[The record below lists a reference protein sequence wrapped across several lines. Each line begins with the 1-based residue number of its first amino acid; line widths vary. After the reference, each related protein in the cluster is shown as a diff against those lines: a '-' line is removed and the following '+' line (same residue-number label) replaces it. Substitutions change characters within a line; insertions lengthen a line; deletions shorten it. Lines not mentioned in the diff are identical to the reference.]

1 MGAGDIGIAVG
12 DFTNA
17 PLADFG
23 VTVSW
28 ENVTKSTDPISGD
41 ETLSYA
47 VAANK
52 TAVFLK
58 RAIDY
63 EQSPEGLLEQG
74 DAYLMAETG
83 DGMAKD
89 DKITYSGETY
99 IIRKVIRRQPGGVT
113 MFDFCVLKLYS

>member
-1 MGAGDIGIAVG
+1 MGAADIGIEIA
-12 DFTNA
+12 DFVNN
-17 PLADFG
+17 PLSDFG

-28 ENVTKSTDPISGD
+28 ENVTKTTGNITGD

-47 VAANK
+47 AAADK

-74 DAYLMAETG
+74 DAYLMAQIA

-89 DKITYSGETY
+89 DKITYGGETY
-99 IIRKVIRRQPGGVT
+99 IIRKVIRRSPGGVN

>member
-1 MGAGDIGIAVG
+1 MGAADIGIEVA
-12 DFTNA
+12 DFTNN
-17 PLADFG
+17 PLSDFG
-23 VTVSW
+23 VTVGW
-28 ENVTKSTDPISGD
+28 QNVAKTTDPITGD
-41 ETLSYA
+41 ETLSYSA
-47 VAANK
+47 SANK

-74 DAYLMAETG
+74 DAYLMASTG

-99 IIRKVIRRQPGGVT
+99 IIRKVIRRQPGGVV